1 MDASIVQVSRRDAGA
16 AHGIPCRSPASSMQ
30 CSQRALQARRGIPGA
45 VSWACERMDW
55 QGPSMPCGAV
65 DGCVER
71 ACVCV
76 CVCVWWCGDVF
87 FSLLKEREGKRCK
100 GDGQKG
106 GGEKK
111 RREGEGGAGRRP
123 GHGVGHGCCTDPNRE
138 PTKTRDECRVIGRQ
152 RRICRASSLRRFTGR
167 ANSRAKLFRVS
178 LGSSGPEAAKIPTWR
193 STHARQARSLLKLGA
208 HRPL

>member
-76 CVCVWWCGDVF
+76 CVCVCGGAATF
-87 FSLLKEREGKRCK
+87 FFLCSKKGKGSGARAMGKKVEGRRSAGRGREG
-100 GDGQKG
+100 QAG
-106 GGEKK
+106 GRATGWGTDVARTRIENQQ
-111 RREGEGGAGRRP
+111 RREMSAVLSVDNGAY
-123 GHGVGHGCCTDPNRE
+123 VGP
-138 PTKTRDECRVIGRQ
+138 V
-152 RRICRASSLRRFTGR
+152 L
-167 ANSRAKLFRVS
+167 
-178 LGSSGPEAAKIPTWR
+178 
-193 STHARQARSLLKLGA
+193 
-208 HRPL
+208 